1 MAGPVGRERRVV
13 FYGNPVLRRKAL
25 PVESITPEV
34 AQFLADLKL
43 TMRERDGLG
52 LAGNQVGETIAAF
65 AIDPRSAGVDVEPYC
80 IINPRI
86 AAREGA
92 VEKEEGC
99 LSIPGVYDVITRP
112 ELVRVTGIDESGKP
126 IDREVTGLL
135 ARAFSHEIDH
145 LNGTLFIDHLGDL
158 RRRLL
163 GRRLKEIE
171 ARERAATCD

>member
-13 FYGNPVLRRKAL
+13 CYGNPVLHYKAL
-25 PVESITPEV
+25 MVESITPDV

-43 TMRERDGLG
+43 TMKKRDGLG
-52 LAGNQVGETIAAF
+52 LAGNQLGETIAAF
-65 AIDPRSAGVDVEPYC
+65 AIDPRSAGVDEEPYC
-80 IINPRI
+80 IVNPRI
-86 AAREGA
+86 IAHEGT
-92 VEKEEGC
+92 VEREEGC
-99 LSIPGVYDVITRP
+99 LSIPGVYDVVKRP
-112 ELVRVTGIDESGKP
+112 ELMRVTGIDESGRP
-126 IDREVTGLL
+126 VDREVTGLL